1 MNIRNYKLA
10 YENKCSNIVYHD
22 HELKQC
28 VLTDGRWCI
37 ISKENYDDSKDYE
50 YLSKKCDK
58 DFDYKNLKYTK
69 IIYPK
74 DDLKEIDFNLFKN
87 QITKCMSLYDKS
99 IKKYNDLF
107 DTRVFFKNFDF
118 ALSLPIIIIIN
129 QFINDNNDKDF
140 KIYMNKEDATK
151 NIMIECSDVFTEEL
165 INQLIFMP
173 MSNNSS
179 YSHSIVN
186 NNLKDDN
193 DTYHQNVE
201 TRYSW
206 SDMANEF
213 TSRGIPHEVVRNLA
227 DMSTSLILKRPIF
240 DTFKFDNW
248 LHEKYG
254 DYESEGKSM
263 NDMFKMLFG
272 DDSEKMK
279 YYFGVG
285 NYQP

>member
-1 MNIRNYKLA
+1 
-10 YENKCSNIVYHD
+10 
-22 HELKQC
+22 
-28 VLTDGRWCI
+28 
-37 ISKENYDDSKDYE
+37 
-50 YLSKKCDK
+50 
-58 DFDYKNLKYTK
+58 
-69 IIYPK
+69 
-74 DDLKEIDFNLFKN
+74 
-87 QITKCMSLYDKS
+87 
-99 IKKYNDLF
+99 
-107 DTRVFFKNFDF
+107 
-118 ALSLPIIIIIN
+118 
-129 QFINDNNDKDF
+129 
-140 KIYMNKEDATK
+140 
-151 NIMIECSDVFTEEL
+151 MIECSDVFTEEL

-173 MSNNSS
+173 LINNSS
-179 YSHSIVN
+179 YSYSIVD

-227 DMSTSLILKRPIF
+227 DMPTSLILKRPIF

-254 DYESEGKSM
+254 DYESEGKNM